1 MIEKLPERGTR
12 AGPSRLLPVDSVKCL
27 IHEGAEHTEVY
38 DPCGHQLGACHVM
51 IHVGQRPNDIDEEPH
66 QGDQVRSH
74 TL

>member
-1 MIEKLPERGTR
+1 
-12 AGPSRLLPVDSVKCL
+12 
-27 IHEGAEHTEVY
+27 
-38 DPCGHQLGACHVM
+38 M